1 MREEEEKE
9 GGDKGGGGGEKG
21 EGGGEVGVHKE
32 GEGEDHKAGVAV
44 DVVALPTLQEPLHLV
59 MVS

>member
-9 GGDKGGGGGEKG
+9 GGDKGGGEKG
-21 EGGGEVGVHKE
+21 GGGGEVGVHRE
-32 GEGEDHKAGVAV
+32 GEGEDHKAGVVA
-44 DVVALPTLQEPLHLV
+44 DVVAPHTLQELLYLV

>member
-9 GGDKGGGGGEKG
+9 GGEKGGGEGDVGVHREGKG
-21 EGGGEVGVHKE
+21 EG
-32 GEGEDHKAGVAV
+32 HKAGVAV
-44 DVVALPTLQEPLHLV
+44 DVVAPPTQEIHLM